1 MEYKITTDRLQ
12 IGLYIHLD
20 IGWMSHP
27 FSFSS
32 FKITDAGQ
40 IQTIQDLGLKVV
52 RWDPAR
58 SDRKPLPP
66 PVEAEVAIP
75 ATAATVSDAV
85 SDPPPND
92 NIPNEAAIAAM
103 AAKQER
109 VRRLTEYRERIGQ
122 VEREFR
128 QASRTVRSLTKTI
141 FSLPGQ
147 SVAEATTL
155 INEMVAALLAAPDL
169 AILVMGDQP
178 GKEESYSHSLN
189 VSVLAMML
197 ARELRLP
204 AELVHLVGLGS
215 LFHDVGLSRLPA
227 KILNNPDPLT
237 RAERELMEMHCEY
250 GLEIGRQAGLPA
262 ATLQIIFQ
270 HHEHY
275 DGSGYPRK
283 LKSEAIDPLARIVS
297 LVNAFDSLCN
307 PTPAVHALT
316 PHEALSQMFAQY
328 RTRFDPRLLQ
338 LFIRFMGVYPAG
350 TVVGLSN
357 EMVGMVIA
365 VNADHPLKPTVIV
378 HDPDVPKQEAIVL
391 DLATEPKVN
400 ITRAIRP
407 DQLLP
412 AVFDYL
418 SPRRRVSYY
427 FDPGTKAGGVSL

>member
-12 IGLYIHLD
+12 VGLYIHLD

-40 IQTIQDLGLKVV
+40 IRTIQDLGLKVV
-52 RWDPAR
+52 RWDPER

-66 PVEAEVAIP
+66 PVAAEATT
-75 ATAATVSDAV
+75 TAAETIEVVSEPLPNEH
-85 SDPPPND
+85 SPND
-92 NIPNEAAIAAM
+92 AAIAAM

-147 SVAEATTL
+147 SLAEATAL

-178 GKEESYSHSLN
+178 GKDESYSHSLN

-215 LFHDVGLSRLPA
+215 LFHDIGLSRLPA
-227 KILNNPDPLT
+227 KILNNPDPPT
-237 RAERELMEMHCEY
+237 RAERELIEMHCEY

-283 LKSEAIDPLARIVS
+283 LKSDAIDPLARIVS

-391 DLATEPKVN
+391 DLALEPKVN

-427 FDPGTKAGGVSL
+427 FDPGTKAGGLSL